1 MYRAEMLKLRTTR
14 ATWIVAAVAVA
25 GMLVVQAFTL
35 LLPTILRGTE
45 ALGGGPTVG
54 LQAPPEMVAEL
65 APELDALVD
74 VTQPAFQRSM
84 LDLLGSGLNGS
95 SSVGVATV
103 CMLLLGALAVTT
115 DFRTGGIVPTALVQP
130 SRLRVLGAKAGATA
144 TVALA
149 VGVVLALLGAAGLL
163 LAIVTTPGASLALEP
178 LEVLGVWGRGLAVL
192 VLLSWFGL
200 GIGTLVRGQVAA
212 VVTVG
217 ALALAEPV
225 VRGAVTLLSG
235 GTSAAAE
242 WLPLGLG
249 ALASTGSSGAALLG
263 GAAPLGAFAA
273 LLGLGV
279 WVAVLLG
286 GSAVSLQRRDLV

>member
-14 ATWIVAAVAVA
+14 ATWVVAAVAVA

-45 ALGGGPTVG
+45 MLGGG
-54 LQAPPEMVAEL
+54 LQAPPGAVAEL
-65 APELDALVD
+65 APELDSLVD

-84 LDLLGSGLNGS
+84 LDLLGAGPGGS
-95 SSVGVATV
+95 SSVGVATI
-103 CMLLLGALAVTT
+103 CMLLLGVLAVTT

-130 SRLRVLGAKAGATA
+130 SRLRVLAAKAGATA
-144 TVALA
+144 TVALG

-163 LAIVTTPGASLALEP
+163 LAIITTPGAGLALGP
-178 LEVLGVWGRGLAVL
+178 VDVLGVWGRGLAVL

-217 ALALAEPV
+217 ALALAEPIA
-225 VRGAVTLLSG
+225 RGAVTLLSG

-249 ALASTGSSGAALLG
+249 ALASAGPSGAALLG
-263 GAAPLGAFAA
+263 GAAPLGVFAA
-273 LLGLGV
+273 LLGLV
-279 WVAVLLG
+279 AWVAVVLG
-286 GSAVSLQRRDLV
+286 GGAVSLQRRDLV